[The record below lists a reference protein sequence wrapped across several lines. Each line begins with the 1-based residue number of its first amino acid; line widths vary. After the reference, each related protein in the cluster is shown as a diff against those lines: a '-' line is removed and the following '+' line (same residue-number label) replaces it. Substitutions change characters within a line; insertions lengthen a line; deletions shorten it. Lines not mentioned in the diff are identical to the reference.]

1 MQQPAAKS
9 APAQVP
15 GMVPEAVCL
24 NAVMWCVQA
33 LALEFGER
41 TDASHDGTQVESAAG
56 AADSTFYEITIA
68 TVDQP
73 KLLSRLSDAMV
84 RLYTSVGMG
93 HQQMQRCFECHSLQ
107 LHGQRWNEGRCG
119 GLQLV
124 SSPADSHHIVVWWA
138 CLTRPRHRAQC
149 FLQRTGG
156 QPCSS
161 RCFVHMQLLHPAVVS
176 CSLSSSFAVKCIF
189 GAGLYVF

>member
-1 MQQPAAKS
+1 
-9 APAQVP
+9 
-15 GMVPEAVCL
+15 
-24 NAVMWCVQA
+24 MWCVQA

-41 TDASHDGTQVESAAG
+41 TDASHDGTQMESAAG

-84 RLYTSVGMG
+84 RLYTSVGRG
-93 HQQMQRCFECHSLQ
+93 HKQMQRCLSATACSCMDSGGMKADAVVCSWTPVQ
-107 LHGQRWNEGRCG
+107 L
-119 GLQLV
+119 
-124 SSPADSHHIVVWWA
+124 IVTTSCVWWA

-156 QPCSS
+156 QPRSS